1 MELHGRRVIYT
12 EYTDISRRNV
22 VEALRKAL
30 PVHEKNKKEIDYLY
44 KYYRGDQP
52 ILNRVKDVRPEINN
66 KIVENRANEIVSF
79 KVGYLVGEPIQ
90 YVSRGSGEDVTTAL
104 NQFNEYT
111 YAENKA
117 LKDKELADW
126 FTIGGTAYRIAL
138 PNVRYNGE
146 DSPFRMYT
154 LDPRQTF
161 VVYSNDFAHRPVMGV
176 SCVTVDNKPV
186 YTVYTAN
193 KCFTVINSEVV
204 GEVGHILGMVPIIEY
219 PANLARLG
227 AFEIV
232 IPLLDAINTVASNR
246 IDGVEQFV
254 QALMMFKGV
263 DIGDKDFQSLKDLG
277 AVKVPP
283 EGDIKYL
290 IQELNQTQ
298 TQTLVDDM
306 YQTVLTI
313 CGMPNR
319 NGGTSTSDTGSAVI
333 MRDGWSAA
341 EARAKD
347 TEVMFKRSEKEFL
360 KLLLEITNTM
370 TESDL
375 TLPQIE
381 IRFTRRN
388 YENILEKAQVL
399 TMMLENDSIADKLA
413 FQYCNMFAD
422 PELAYR
428 ESMKEKEENIRRKA
442 EELAAFG
449 KTEAPDDV

>member
-12 EYTDISRRNV
+12 EQNVIDRNNV
-22 VEALRKAL
+22 LDVL
-30 PVHEKNKKEIDYLY
+30 NKSLQTHNLNKDEIEYLY
-44 KYYRGDQP
+44 TYYKGDQP
-52 ILNRVKDVRPEINN
+52 ILKRVKDVRPEINN
-66 KIVENRANEIVSF
+66 KIVENRANEIVTF

-90 YVSRGSGEDVTTAL
+90 YVSRSGGENITDAL
-104 NQFNEYT
+104 NEFNEFVYS
-111 YAENKA
+111 ENKA
-117 LKDKELADW
+117 LKDKEIAEW

-138 PNVRYNGE
+138 PNVRYALGE
-146 DSPFRMYT
+146 SPFKMYT
-154 LDPRQTF
+154 LDPRSSF
-161 VVYSNDFAHRPVMGV
+161 VVYTNDYSHRPIMGV
-176 SCVTVDNKPV
+176 SYVRKDNHEI
-186 YTVYTAN
+186 YTVYTEN
-193 KCFTVINSEVV
+193 KRFTITDNKIIDEVN
-204 GEVGHILGMVPIIEY
+204 HILGRVPIIEY
-219 PANLARLG
+219 PANSARLG

-232 IPLLDAINTVASNR
+232 IPLLDAINTVSSNR

-263 DIGDKDFQSLKDLG
+263 DIEDKQFQSLKELG
-277 AVKVPP
+277 AMKVPVD
-283 EGDIKYL
+283 GDVKYL

-360 KLLLEITNTM
+360 KLLLEITNTLAFM
-370 TESDL
+370 NLE
-375 TLPQIE
+375 LPQVE

-388 YENILEKAQVL
+388 YENILEKVQVL
-399 TMMLENDSIADKLA
+399 TMMVDNPNIANKLG
-413 FQYCNMFAD
+413 FQYSGMFAD
-422 PELAYR
+422 PELAYS
-428 ESMKEKEENIRRKA
+428 ESVKEAAENARRKEA
-442 EELAAFG
+442 ELQNLM
-449 KTEAPDDV
+449 KSQVPDDV